1 MENKM
6 LNAIKIDVERQEVYS
21 IEVEKSLNG
30 YYNAIGNDCSLIEV
44 ATYLPSK
51 KSRFGDV
58 VYVDEEGLMKKPM
71 GYFTLFG
78 RTYVNNAIILGSEET
93 DDGVESTH
101 TSYSVEEIQGLVGF
115 VG

>member
-78 RTYVNNAIILGSEET
+78 ITL
-93 DDGVESTH
+93 
-101 TSYSVEEIQGLVGF
+101 LF
-115 VG
+115 